1 MLARARSFALW
12 GLEAVPVLVEAD
24 VSPGLPSYQVVGLP
38 DAAVNE
44 SRDRVRAAIKNAGL
58 PYPQA
63 RVVVNLAPADL
74 RKEGPGF
81 DLPIALALLAAQ
93 GALDPRALEDVA
105 IAGELG
111 LGGEVRPVAGGVN
124 MALAARERGP
134 GRLLLPPTTA
144 REAALVEGVEAY
156 PVRSLEEAL
165 RFLRGE
171 AALPPATPEGGE
183 AEPTYPDFAELKGQ
197 AKARR
202 AAEIAAAGFHH
213 LLMSGSPGS
222 GKTMVARRLPGI
234 LPDLTQEEAM
244 EVLRIR
250 SAAGLVTPGLP
261 RRPPFRAPH
270 HTVSEVGL
278 VGGGAVPRPG
288 EVSLA
293 HRGVLFLDELPE
305 FSRRALEVLRQPL
318 EDGVVSI
325 ARARASFT
333 FPARFLLVAAMNPC
347 PCGWHGDPERACSCT
362 PHQIR
367 RYRSRISGPLLDRFD
382 LLVEVPRLLPEEL
395 ARAPEGEPSER
406 IAARV
411 RAARER
417 MLARQGKPNGLLGPR
432 ELARHAGLTRGAEAL
447 LLAAAKKLFLT
458 GRAYDRVLRVARTV
472 ADLSGSEG
480 VEEAHVAEALAYRDA
495 GFFLSLGE

>member
-1 MLARARSFALW
+1 MLAKARTFALW

-24 VSPGLPSYQVVGLP
+24 VSPGLPSYSVVGLP
-38 DAAVNE
+38 DAAVHE

-74 RKEGPGF
+74 KKEGPRF

-93 GALDPRALEDVA
+93 GVLPLRALEGYA

-124 MALAARERGP
+124 MALAARVAGP
-134 GRLLLPPTTA
+134 KKLLLPPATA
-144 REAALVEGVEAY
+144 REAALVEGVAAY
-156 PVRSLEEAL
+156 PVASLEEAL
-165 RFLRGE
+165 AFLRGE
-171 AALPPATPEGGE
+171 AEIAPARPEGGE
-183 AEPTYPDFAELKGQ
+183 EEETYPDFAELKGQ

-213 LLMSGSPGS
+213 LLLSGSPGS
-222 GKTMVARRLPGI
+222 GKTMIARRLPGI
-234 LPDLTQEEAM
+234 LPDLSQEEAM
-244 EVLRIR
+244 EVMKIR
-250 SAAGLVTPGLP
+250 SAAGLPSRGLP
-261 RRPPFRAPH
+261 KRPPFRAPH

-318 EDGVVSI
+318 EDGVVTI
-325 ARARASFT
+325 ARAQASFS
-333 FPARFLLVAAMNPC
+333 FPARFLLVGAMNPC
-347 PCGWHGDPERACSCT
+347 PCGWYGDPERTCTCS

-367 RYRSRISGPLLDRFD
+367 RYRAKISGPLLDRFD

-395 ARAPEGEPSER
+395 ARAPEGEPSAGIAER
-406 IAARV
+406 VAAAR
-411 RAARER
+411 ARMR
-417 MLARQGKPNGLLGPR
+417 ARQGKPNGLLAPK
-432 ELARHAGLTRGAEAL
+432 ELARAAALTPGAERL
-447 LLAAAKKLFLT
+447 LLSAAKKLLLT

-472 ADLSGSEG
+472 ADLSGSER
-480 VEEAHVAEALAYRDA
+480 VEEVHLAEALTYRDA
-495 GFFLSLGE
+495 GFYPEA

>member
-1 MLARARSFALW
+1 MLAKAWTFALW

-24 VSPGLPSYQVVGLP
+24 VSPGLPSYSVVGLP

-74 RKEGPGF
+74 KKEGPRF

-93 GALDPRALEDVA
+93 GVLPLEALEGYA

-111 LGGEVRPVAGGVN
+111 LGGEVRPVPGGVN
-124 MALAARERGP
+124 MALAAKAEGP
-134 GRLLLPPTTA
+134 KKLLLPPATA
-144 REAALVEGVEAY
+144 REAALVEGIEAY
-156 PVRSLEEAL
+156 PVENLEEAL
-165 RFLRGE
+165 AFLKGE
-171 AALPPATPEGGE
+171 AAIAPARPEGEEE
-183 AEPTYPDFAELKGQ
+183 AETYPDFADLKGQ

-222 GKTMVARRLPGI
+222 GKTMIARRLPGI

-244 EVLRIR
+244 EVLKIR
-250 SAAGLVTPGLP
+250 SAAGVPSRGLP
-261 RRPPFRAPH
+261 KRPPFRAPH

-318 EDGVVSI
+318 EDGVVTI
-325 ARARASFT
+325 ARARASFS
-333 FPARFLLVAAMNPC
+333 FPARFLLVGAMNPC
-347 PCGWHGDPERACSCT
+347 PCGWYGDPERTCTCS

-367 RYRSRISGPLLDRFD
+367 RYRAKISGPLLDRFD

-395 ARAPEGEPSER
+395 ARAPEGEPSEK

-411 RAARER
+411 AAARER
-417 MLARQGKPNGLLGPR
+417 MQARQGKPNGLLGPK
-432 ELARHAGLTRGAEAL
+432 ELSQLAALTPGAESL
-447 LLAAAKKLFLT
+447 LLAAAKKLLLT
-458 GRAYDRVLRVARTV
+458 GRAYDRVLRVARTI
-472 ADLSGSEG
+472 ADLAGSER
-480 VEEAHVAEALAYRDA
+480 VEDAHVAEALTYRGD
-495 GFFLSLGE
+495 GLFLAL

>member
-1 MLARARSFALW
+1 MLARARTFALW
-12 GLEAVPVLVEAD
+12 GLEAVPVTVEVD
-24 VSPGLPSYQVVGLP
+24 VSPGLPSYTVVGLP

-74 RKEGPGF
+74 KKEGPRF

-93 GALDPRALEDVA
+93 GELPAEALEA
-105 IAGELG
+105 HWIAGELG
-111 LGGEVRPVAGGVN
+111 LGGVLRPVPGGVN
-124 MALAARERGP
+124 MAFAALREGP
-134 GRLLLPPTTA
+134 RSMVLPPESA
-144 REAALVEGVEAY
+144 REAALVEGVRVYA
-156 PVRSLEEAL
+156 PRSLEEAL
-165 RFLRGE
+165 AFLRGE
-171 AALPPATPEGGE
+171 RRLTPVEPGEPDEDEPP
-183 AEPTYPDFAELKGQ
+183 YPDFAEIKGQ

-222 GKTMVARRLPGI
+222 GKTMIARRLPGI
-234 LPDLTQEEAM
+234 LPPLARDEAM
-244 EVLRIR
+244 EVLAVR
-250 SAAGLVTPGLP
+250 SAAGLLARGLP

-270 HTVSEVGL
+270 HTVSDVGL

-318 EDGVVSI
+318 EDGVVTI
-325 ARARASFT
+325 ARARASFS

-347 PCGWHGDPERACSCT
+347 PCGWYGDPERACTCS

-367 RYRSRISGPLLDRFD
+367 RYRAKISGPLLDRFD

-395 ARAPEGEPSER
+395 ARAPEGEPSAKVAER
-406 IAARV
+406 VAAAR
-411 RAARER
+411 AR
-417 MLARQGKPNGLLGPR
+417 MQARQGKPNGLLEPK
-432 ELARHAGLTRGAEAL
+432 ELGRVAALTPGAERL
-447 LLAAAKKLFLT
+447 LLSAAKKLFLT

-472 ADLSGSEG
+472 ADLAGSER
-480 VEEAHVAEALAYRDA
+480 VEEVHVAEALTYRDA
-495 GFFLSLGE
+495 GFFLEV

>member
-1 MLARARSFALW
+1 MALW
-12 GLEAVPVLVEAD
+12 GLDAVPVTVEVD
-24 VSPGLPSYQVVGLP
+24 VAPGLPSFTVVGLP

-44 SRDRVRAAIKNAGL
+44 ARDRVRAAIKNAGL

-74 RKEGPGF
+74 KKEGPRF

-93 GALDPRALEDVA
+93 GALPEKALMDYW
-105 IAGELG
+105 ISGELG

-124 MALAARERGP
+124 MALLAAENP
-134 GRLLLPPTTA
+134 PAALLLPPATA
-144 REAALVEGVEAY
+144 AEAALVEGVEAFA
-156 PVRSLEEAL
+156 VRTLLEAVQVL
-165 RFLRGE
+165 KGE
-171 AALPPATPEGGE
+171 AAPRPAVPEAIE
-183 AEPTYPDFAELKGQ
+183 AEETYPDFADVKGQ
-197 AKARR
+197 AKAKR

-222 GKTMVARRLPGI
+222 GKTMIARRLPGI

-244 EVLRIR
+244 EVLKIR
-250 SAAGLVTPGLP
+250 SAAGVPSRGLP

-305 FSRRALEVLRQPL
+305 FNRRTLEVLRQPL
-318 EDGVVSI
+318 EDGVVTI

-333 FPARFLLVAAMNPC
+333 FPARFLLVGAMNPC
-347 PCGWHGDPERACSCT
+347 PCGWYGDPERTCTCS
-362 PHQIR
+362 PSAIK

-395 ARAPEGEPSER
+395 ARAPEGEPSEQ

-411 RAARER
+411 AAARAR
-417 MLARQGKPNGLLGPR
+417 MQSRQGRPNGLLEPR
-432 ELARHAGLTRGAEAL
+432 DLKAIAALDGEAEGL
-447 LLAAAKKLFLT
+447 LLAAAKRFLLT
-458 GRAYDRVLRVARTV
+458 GRGFDRVLRVARTI
-472 ADLSGSEG
+472 ADLAESDR
-480 VEEAHVAEALAYRDA
+480 VQAAHVAEALTYRDA
-495 GFFLSLGE
+495 GLFFQP

>member
-1 MLARARSFALW
+1 MLAKARTFALW

-24 VSPGLPSYQVVGLP
+24 VSPGLPSYSVVGLP
-38 DAAVNE
+38 DAAVHE

-74 RKEGPGF
+74 KKEGPRF

-93 GALDPRALEDVA
+93 GVLPLRALEDYA

-124 MALAARERGP
+124 MALAAREAGP
-134 GRLLLPPTTA
+134 EKLLLPPATA
-144 REAALVEGVEAY
+144 REAAFVEGVAAY
-156 PVRSLEEAL
+156 PVASLEEAL
-165 RFLRGE
+165 AFLRGE
-171 AALPPATPEGGE
+171 VRLEPARPEGGE
-183 AEPTYPDFAELKGQ
+183 EAEAYPDFAELKGQ

-213 LLMSGSPGS
+213 LLLSGSPGS
-222 GKTMVARRLPGI
+222 GKTMIARRLPGI

-244 EVLRIR
+244 EVLKIR
-250 SAAGLVTPGLP
+250 SAAGLPSRGLP
-261 RRPPFRAPH
+261 QRPPFRAPH

-318 EDGVVSI
+318 EDGAVTI
-325 ARARASFT
+325 ARARASFS
-333 FPARFLLVAAMNPC
+333 FPARFLLVGAMNPC
-347 PCGWHGDPERACSCT
+347 PCGWYGDPERSCT
-362 PHQIR
+362 CSPHQIR
-367 RYRSRISGPLLDRFD
+367 RYRAKISGPLLDRFD

-395 ARAPEGEPSER
+395 ARAPEGEPSASVAER
-406 IAARV
+406 VAAAR
-411 RAARER
+411 ARMR
-417 MLARQGKPNGLLGPR
+417 ARQGKPNGLLAPK
-432 ELARHAGLTRGAEAL
+432 ELARVAALTPGAERL
-447 LLAAAKKLFLT
+447 LLSAAKKLLLT
-458 GRAYDRVLRVARTV
+458 GRAYDRVLRVARTI
-472 ADLSGSEG
+472 ADLSGSER
-480 VEEAHVAEALAYRDA
+480 VEEVHLAEALTYR
-495 GFFLSLGE
+495 GQGS